1 MQYNREI
8 AVVYTVAEAIEKL
21 NYMRS
26 LGFFEH
32 ELHVITKE
40 IQPFH
45 SLKINTEI
53 DVHQA
58 GNVLDKFKAMLN
70 GSNAYEAALT
80 RFYLTSEEIKTYAA
94 LIAKDAIFIIALHE
108 YPMEKQKQRQRHTFK
123 MKDFAKIPNING
135 KQIPT
140 QMYNK

>member
-8 AVVYTVAEAIEKL
+8 AVVYTVSEALEKL

-32 ELHVITKE
+32 ELHVITKD
-40 IQPFH
+40 IQPFN
-45 SLKINTEI
+45 SLKMSTEI

-70 GSNAYEAALT
+70 GMNVYETSLT
-80 RFYLTSEEIKTYAA
+80 RFHLAQEEIKTYAA

-108 YPMEKQKQRQRHTFK
+108 YPMEKQKQRQTIK
-123 MKDFAKIPNING
+123 MKDFARIPNIGG

-140 QMYNK
+140 QMHKQR